1 MKRLWREKSIA
12 LEKKIILKKEN
23 ITEVSKI
30 GQKESEREIDIKLK

>member
-1 MKRLWREKSIA
+1 MKRWREKGIA

-23 ITEVSKI
+23 ITKVSKI